1 MSIDNQARKILI
13 EVVIDLVKSYNYTR
27 EQIEKYIHSDIVND
41 AFKEIEVNRNYPNN
55 INEVLHQ
62 LQSKLSVL
70 ASTSRSIH
78 DIGLDNTDNDF
89 KEAVVELIDLIDRLE
104 PKVRITLRLIRT
116 ARHRGKFK
124 DE

>member
-27 EQIEKYIHSDIVND
+27 EQIEKYIHSDIVDD
-41 AFKEIEVNRNYPNN
+41 AFKEIEVNRNYPSN

-70 ASTSRSIH
+70 TSASRSIH

-104 PKVRITLRLIRT
+104 PKIKITLRLIRT
-116 ARHRGKFK
+116 ARQRGKFK
-124 DE
+124 E